1 MNKIDDWP
9 LDSVGVLTGR
19 LNRKSPRPVIF
30 LLYRNHD
37 RIVAAAAAA
46 VVGSSGVIRS
56 TPLQCVS
63 NNLLYFLQVN
73 IRVTRLNASGC
84 VCQFIC
90 VFLPQKIL
98 PAPKLMIPTRP

>member
-37 RIVAAAAAA
+37 RIVAAAA

-56 TPLQCVS
+56 TPLQRVS

-90 VFLPQKIL
+90 VFLPPKIL

>member
-37 RIVAAAAAA
+37 RIVAAAA

-56 TPLQCVS
+56 TPLQRVS

-73 IRVTRLNASGC
+73 IHVTRLNASGC

-90 VFLPQKIL
+90 VFLPQKFF
-98 PAPKLMIPTRP
+98 RPPS